1 MLYLYPS
8 QVDIV
13 GNRCKQGPVG
23 FQGVT
28 VGGRK
33 ACKGNGLPIPEGLE
47 IEIGDLFSSF
57 GNQRQEKIPHSFE
70 RMFTM

>member
-1 MLYLYPS
+1 MLYLYPA

-13 GNRCKQGPVG
+13 GNGCKQGPVG

-28 VGGRK
+28 VGCREAG
-33 ACKGNGLPIPEGLE
+33 KGNRVPIFESLE
-47 IEIGDLFSSF
+47 VEVRNLFSGF
-57 GNQRQEKIPHSFE
+57 GNQRKEKIPHFFE